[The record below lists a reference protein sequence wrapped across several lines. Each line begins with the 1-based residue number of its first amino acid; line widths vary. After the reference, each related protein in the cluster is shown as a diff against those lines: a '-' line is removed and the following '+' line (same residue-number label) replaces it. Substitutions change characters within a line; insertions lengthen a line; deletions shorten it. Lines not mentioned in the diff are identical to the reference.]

1 MDVDSIFSNELKLN
15 SDENKSNPENNFNQ
29 IDKISEN
36 ENIGDIF
43 KIEED
48 IEQCFEEFTNITKD
62 IMSFSNLKPVGKEID
77 LTDSYINKER
87 KEFENI
93 SNEQIEFFNSNFDN
107 RCNALSNKLISIDTS
122 IKHLS
127 NDEDLKKTNETLLS
141 ELRDIKFKQQEQM
154 KELDALILSA
164 KDALNSLDRNS
175 NINNIYEYNIK

>member
-1 MDVDSIFSNELKLN
+1 MDVDSIFSNEINLN
-15 SDENKSNPENNFNQ
+15 SDENKLNPENTFNQ
-29 IDKISEN
+29 IEKNSEM

-93 SNEQIEFFNSNFDN
+93 SDEQIEYFNSNFDY
-107 RCNALSNKLISIDTS
+107 RCNTLSNKLISIDKS

-141 ELRDIKFKQQEQM
+141 ELRDIKIQQQEQM
-154 KELDALILSA
+154 KELDILILSA

-175 NINNIYEYNIK
+175 NINNIYKYNIK